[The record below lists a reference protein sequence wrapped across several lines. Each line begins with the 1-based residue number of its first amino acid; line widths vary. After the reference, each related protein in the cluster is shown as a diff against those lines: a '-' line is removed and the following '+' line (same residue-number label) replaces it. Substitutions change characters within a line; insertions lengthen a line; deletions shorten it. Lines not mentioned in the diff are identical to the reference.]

1 LDPDTGQNDAS
12 YDDVDG
18 GNTTLFSPSFNLSS
32 IDKAVLTYWR
42 WYTND
47 IGDNGNNDKWVVSV
61 SNNGGSTWQELE
73 NTSISNAS
81 WVKQRFVIN
90 DYLSL
95 SSDIVFKFV
104 AEDIF
109 NTGDAGSGGS
119 LVEAAIDDFVIEYI
133 SSGSGI
139 VGDINNDE
147 SVDVLDIVLLVNMV
161 LGFES
166 PNFQLADMNSDGS
179 VNIQDIILVVN
190 IILN

>member
-1 LDPDTGQNDAS
+1 M
-12 YDDVDG
+12 
-18 GNTTLFSPSFNLSS
+18 FSPTFNLLSV
-32 IDKAVLTYWR
+32 DKAVLTYWR
-42 WYTND
+42 WYTNN

-61 SNNGGSTWQELE
+61 SNNGGASWIDLE

-81 WVKQRFVIN
+81 WVKKRFLLNDHIN
-90 DYLSL
+90 LT
-95 SSDIVFKFV
+95 SDIIFKFV

-119 LVEAAIDDFVIEYI
+119 LVEAAIDDFLIEYI
-133 SSGSGI
+133 TSGSGI

-147 SVDVLDIVLLVNMV
+147 VVDVLDIVVLVNMV

-166 PNFQLADMNSDGS
+166 ANFQIADINSDGS